1 MIDETHI
8 NRASQ
13 LLQYMEPC
21 DVMENLDGT
30 DFLFLAVV
38 AAEILNVDREK
49 AVLEKMKDGTN
60 SK

>member
-13 LLQYMEPC
+13 LLQYMEPGEA
-21 DVMENLDGT
+21 VENLNGT
-30 DFLFLAVV
+30 DFPFLAVV

-49 AVLEKMKDGTN
+49 AVLEKMKDGT